1 MLENEIWDKIE
12 LPDSFKTIIMDR
24 RTEVAGW
31 ASVRLEP
38 IDFSLVASVL
48 QVYKLIYEYV
58 KLCTG
63 LRVARESIMRL
74 IEIVKTFASRV
85 CDLIVGAKLVEFG
98 KVKSI
103 NTKHLGL
110 GAQSLCFIMQELRY
124 IQVRLEIKLPELS
137 DYISTEFQKLLAE
150 IQSLTNEFFSK
161 IISVITPRI
170 EERCKHAMS
179 NVNWEMML
187 TPQQLPKDY
196 YTKLIMKDLK
206 GMYTVLCSVLNNDQI
221 RHIFSTVL
229 DILSQ
234 NLLQTYCSIPIS
246 SSISVQRI
254 KNDIENFTLMV
265 RELLGGLMSEK
276 LSEFETRFEVLKK
289 EKLDIIM

>member
-12 LPDSFKTIIMDR
+12 IPDSFKTIIMDR

-31 ASVRLEP
+31 KIIRLEP
-38 IDFSLVASVL
+38 IDFSLVASML
-48 QVYKLIYEYV
+48 QFYKMIYEYV

-63 LRVARESIMRL
+63 LRVARESTMRL
-74 IEIVKTFASRV
+74 VEIVKTFVLRV
-85 CDLIVGAKLVEFG
+85 YDLIVGAKLVEFG

-103 NTKHLGL
+103 NTRHLGL
-110 GAQSLCFIMQELRY
+110 GAQCLCFIIQELRY
-124 IQVRLEIKLPELS
+124 IQIRLEIKLPDLS
-137 DYISTEFQKLLAE
+137 DFISTEFQKLLSD
-150 IQSLTNEFFSK
+150 IQSLSNEFFSK

-170 EERCKHAMS
+170 EERCRNSMNS
-179 NVNWEMML
+179 VNWEMML

-196 YTKLIMKDLK
+196 YTKLIMKDLH

-234 NLLQTYCSIPIS
+234 NLLQVYCSISIS
-246 SSISVQRI
+246 SSITVQRI
-254 KNDIENFTLMV
+254 KNDIESFTLTL
-265 RELLGGLMSEK
+265 RELLGGLMSDQ
-276 LSEFETRFEVLKK
+276 LSEFEIRFEVLKK